1 MARVAAPVK
10 NVPFFLKKITPKSV
24 TQAVMLADPKNGIDL
39 LNLSRPVEPRLLYEV
54 YGIIRVA
61 TIVPD
66 KSGTKKDSVRF
77 SGKLK
82 AYTPPD
88 ENGEQYIFE
97 AGQTY
102 IPVLDEYLYSALKS
116 AQESEPG
123 AYLEAAFSVSIKAA
137 DPTKPSMTG
146 YEWDVQK
153 LISQAP
159 SADDPIERL
168 RLEAKAQQLALA
180 APKKE
185 TAENPTNGGGSS
197 GDSSASGLS
206 GSAGTSS
213 TPPVDSA
220 PKHGKNR
227 GSHSEH
233 SKPAA

>member
-24 TQAVMLADPKNGIDL
+24 TQAVMLADPANGIDL
-39 LNLSRPVEPRLLYEV
+39 LNLPRPVEPRLLYEV

-97 AGQTY
+97 AGQTF

-116 AQESEPG
+116 AQEVEAG
-123 AYLEAAFSVSIKAA
+123 AYLEAAFSISIKPAE
-137 DPTKPSMTG
+137 TGKPSMTG

-185 TAENPTNGGGSS
+185 TTENPASDRAGAMDSP
-197 GDSSASGLS
+197 GDGS
-206 GSAGTSS
+206 GSNGTDSA
-213 TPPVDSA
+213 TAPAVDTA

-227 GSHSEH
+227 GSYST
-233 SKPAA
+233 KQA

>member
-1 MARVAAPVK
+1 
-10 NVPFFLKKITPKSV
+10 V
-24 TQAVMLADPKNGIDL
+24 TQAVMLSDPENGIDL
-39 LNLSRPVEPRLLYEV
+39 LNLPRPVQPRLLYEV

-97 AGQTY
+97 AGQTF
-102 IPVLDEYLYSALKS
+102 IPVLDEYLFSALKS
-116 AQESEPG
+116 AQEVEAG
-123 AYLEAAFSVSIKAA
+123 AYLEAAFSISIKPAEA
-137 DPTKPSMTG
+137 GKPSMTG

-168 RLEAKAQQLALA
+168 RLEAKAQQLALG

-185 TAENPTNGGGSS
+185 NETQANPTNGGE
-197 GDSSASGLS
+197 SSAASSPSGLS
-206 GSAGTSS
+206 GSADTSA
-213 TPPVDSA
+213 PVDTA

-227 GSHSEH
+227 GHSADH
-233 SKPAA
+233 SKPAAT